1 MGEVS
6 ELLAKLNSSLAYR
19 SKSALATSKTLV
31 DNPSAIYKKAI
42 QSALAPDIFEG
53 IWGFEAVVLLT
64 FAQDKEITFFSRLAQ
79 SLQDLPLSTSGGSS
93 GNETSKIYYFC
104 YIPRLHGHMIN
115 PFEILESGRLTEFI
129 TRVERLPFFLMSPTV
144 ETASPIG
151 IGSVVT
157 VSFSDPNRTVGIISS
172 VQIVNDIDL
181 SQETIK
187 PREAL
192 EEGDALPPPPGG
204 PAVYDEGFNP
214 DEAVYPGSKYTWR
227 MVTTTNTGLNNT
239 PVDQSARNNLV
250 NLTKNILEKLD
261 AANIS
266 FNINSAYRSPEVNT
280 AVKGAKDSYHMKG
293 SGVDLHFTGADK
305 SNRKRQVEMFEKD
318 IPEAIGSWHKMIIYE
333 DTNHIHISA
342 GGSSGKK
349 LVKTKSSGY
358 ENWDYYKGPLS
369 SHKTNK
375 GNA

>member
-6 ELLAKLNSSLAYR
+6 ELLAKLNSSLSYR
-19 SKSALATSKTLV
+19 SKSALATAKTLV
-31 DNPSAIYKKAI
+31 DNPSAIYKKALH
-42 QSALAPDIFEG
+42 STLAPDIFEG
-53 IWGFEAVVLLT
+53 IMDFEAVVLLT
-64 FAQDKEITFFSRLAQ
+64 FAQDSEITFFSRLAQ
-79 SLQDLPLSTSGGSS
+79 GMRALASSAGAGG
-93 GNETSKIYYFC
+93 ETSKTYYFC
-104 YIPRLHGHMIN
+104 YIPRLHGHVIN
-115 PFEILESGRLTEFI
+115 PLEFIEGGHLSEFI
-129 TRVERLPFFLMSPTV
+129 TRVERLPFFLLSPTI
-144 ETASPIG
+144 EPDPSIG
-151 IGSVVT
+151 VGSVVT
-157 VSFSDPNRTVGIISS
+157 ISFMDSNRTTGVISS
-172 VQIVNDIDL
+172 VQIRNDIDL
-181 SQETIK
+181 SK
-187 PREAL
+187 ALVVARKAL

-318 IPEAIGSWHKMIIYE
+318 IPEAIGSWHKMFIYE

-342 GGSSGKK
+342 VGSSKRL
-349 LVKTKSSGY
+349 LVHTEQGDY
-358 ENWDYYKGPLS
+358 INWDHYRGPLS

-375 GNA
+375 GNT

>member
-1 MGEVS
+1 M
-6 ELLAKLNSSLAYR
+6 ADKLFNIGLGQLNPGLSSR
-19 SKSALATSKTLV
+19 SR
-31 DNPSAIYKKAI
+31 NPVVRQSTITDDPMAIYKKSVRNSVASDSLEGVSVLRAI
-42 QSALAPDIFEG
+42 VLGASKQDSEEG
-53 IWGFEAVVLLT
+53 WLSRILPFLGSDSEHTVTHLVCMIP
-64 FAQDKEITFFSRLAQ
+64 EIHAHLGNPFDFFS
-79 SLQDLPLSTSGGSS
+79 
-93 GNETSKIYYFC
+93 
-104 YIPRLHGHMIN
+104 
-115 PFEILESGRLTEFI
+115 
-129 TRVERLPFFLMSPTV
+129 SPTEYARRAMRFPV
-144 ETASPIG
+144 YDYQTEGDEDSIEVG
-151 IGSVVT
+151 IGSIVEVT
-157 VSFSDPNRTVGIISS
+157 FTDPDRTQGFVSRIIQPLDELLEI
-172 VQIVNDIDL
+172 VQGTKDAH
-181 SQETIK
+181 S
-187 PREAL
+187 R
-192 EEGDALPPPPGG
+192 GDAIPSAPGG

-250 NLTKNILEKLD
+250 NLTKNVLEKLD

-280 AVKGAKDSYHMKG
+280 AAKGAKDSYHMKG

-318 IPEAIGSWHKMIIYE
+318 IPEAIGSWHKMFIYE

-342 GGSSGKK
+342 GGSSKRL
-349 LVKTKSSGY
+349 LVHTEQGDY
-358 ENWDYYKGPLS
+358 INWGSYKGPLS